1 MTQFVAHPGSEIIG
15 QAIMTMAES
24 GGVFKRRI
32 YGILADC
39 GLKSIDP
46 AGWYEVQLWLNAL
59 KIVQHRI
66 GDNTL
71 FLMGKE
77 VANTAQTPPS
87 VDSIETV
94 FAMFPAIYVMNHRG
108 PQPASW
114 RIHKL
119 TEREYRLTNLSPYP
133 HEFNRGITVG
143 FAEKFKP
150 KGAVISVVTER
161 EDSETADYRVTW

>member
-1 MTQFVAHPGSEIIG
+1 MTQFVASPRSEIIG

-32 YGILADC
+32 YDILADC
-39 GLKSIDP
+39 GIKNIEP
-46 AGWYEVQLWLNAL
+46 TGWYPVQFWLDAL

-66 GDNTL
+66 GANTL

-77 VANTAQTPPS
+77 VALTAQTPPT
-87 VDSIETV
+87 VNSIETA
-94 FAMFPAIYVMNHRG
+94 FAMFPAIYSMNHRP
-108 PQPASW
+108 PQAMSW
-114 RIHKL
+114 RIQKL
-119 TEREYRLTNLSPYP
+119 GEREYRLTNLSPYP

-150 KGAVISVVTER
+150 KGAVLSVVTER
-161 EDSETADYRVTW
+161 EDNETADYHVMW